1 MKKRY
6 VLVVFLIVLAACGD
20 SGLANQAVNEAKL
33 AFEKKS
39 YQEGVGLLK
48 LATDESSSKEYEILH
63 EQGEALLQ
71 MIQYN
76 KLEDL
81 DKLLLAWTDLN
92 LVDSQPSFVKDEAV
106 QYVRSQLTA
115 LVEGAQQAI
124 EGEKTRSFSD
134 LIALINFVEK
144 RMGSLKLFEQEIK
157 ELAELRSEM
166 EGIS

>member
-1 MKKRY
+1 M
-6 VLVVFLIVLAACGD
+6 
-20 SGLANQAVNEAKL
+20 
-33 AFEKKS
+33 
-39 YQEGVGLLK
+39 
-48 LATDESSSKEYEILH
+48 
-63 EQGEALLQ
+63 
-71 MIQYN
+71 
-76 KLEDL
+76 
-81 DKLLLAWTDLN
+81 
-92 LVDSQPSFVKDEAV
+92 KDEAV
-106 QYVRSQLTA
+106 QYVRSQLTT